1 MREVGWSVV
10 SIMAVPGRA
19 YWKGFLRL
27 SLVSI
32 GVAVYNA
39 VDTASEIKFNQIHKP
54 TGKRINYTKTVKGIG
69 PVDNADIVKA
79 YEIDEDT
86 YVMLEPEELEAI
98 KLESKKTLDLHL
110 FVDAKEID
118 PRYFERP
125 YYIVPVDEHAVEGY
139 LVIRDALKKSGK
151 LGVGQVT
158 MSGREYLVAVGPLDK
173 GLGMHVM
180 RYANE
185 IRSAGQYFSDLPDQK
200 LDAEMVALASEL
212 IGRKASTFQP
222 EHYKNHYAAKLQEL
236 VREKA
241 LGHKIVTAR
250 EERPS
255 GSNVVD
261 LMDALRR
268 SVKDDKAAKT
278 AGDAAKAGGQKSS
291 AKKKAGGGRH

>member
-1 MREVGWSVV
+1 
-10 SIMAVPGRA
+10 MAVPGRA

-39 VDTASEIKFNQIHKP
+39 VDTTSEIKFNQIHKP
-54 TGKRINYTKTVKGIG
+54 TGKRINYTKTVKGLG
-69 PVDNADIVKA
+69 PIDNADIVKA
-79 YEIDEDT
+79 YEVDEDT
-86 YVMLEPEELEAI
+86 YVMLEPGELEAI
-98 KLESKKTLDLHL
+98 KLESKKTLDLQL
-110 FVDAKEID
+110 FVEAREID

-125 YYIVPVDEHAVEGY
+125 YYVVPTDEHSVEGY

-185 IRSAGQYFSDLPDQK
+185 IRAAGQYFSDLPDQK
-200 LDAEMVALASEL
+200 LDAEMVTLAGEL
-212 IGRKASTFQP
+212 IGRKATEFKP
-222 EHYKNHYAAKLQEL
+222 ENYKNHYAVALQEL

-241 LGHKIVTAR
+241 KGRKIVTTT
-250 EERPS
+250 EERPT
-255 GSNVVD
+255 GTNVVD

-268 SVKDDKAAKT
+268 SVKDDKPTKSGGDKAA
-278 AGDAAKAGGQKSS
+278 
-291 AKKKAGGGRH
+291 AKKKASGGRR

>member
-1 MREVGWSVV
+1 
-10 SIMAVPGRA
+10 MAVPGRA

-39 VDTASEIKFNQIHKP
+39 VDTAAEIKFNQIHKP

-69 PVDNADIVKA
+69 PIDAGDIVKA

-86 YVMLEPEELEAI
+86 YVTLEPEELEAI
-98 KLESKKTLDLHL
+98 KLESKKTLDLQQ
-110 FVDAKEID
+110 FVDAEEID

-125 YYIVPVDEHAVEGY
+125 YYIVPADEHAVEGY

-158 MSGREYLVAVGPLDK
+158 MSGREYLVAVGPVDK
-173 GLGMHVM
+173 GLGMHIM

-185 IRSAGQYFSDLPDQK
+185 VRSAGQYFSDLPDQK
-200 LDAEMVALASEL
+200 LDPEMVGLASEL
-212 IGRKASTFQP
+212 IGRKAGSFKP
-222 EHYKNHYAAKLQEL
+222 EQYKNHYANALHDL
-236 VREKA
+236 VKEKA
-241 LGHKIVTAR
+241 KGHKIVVTE

-255 GSNVVD
+255 GTNVVD

-268 SVKDDKAAKT
+268 SVGGDEAAKRST
-278 AGDAAKAGGQKSS
+278 KGGTEKSS
-291 AKKKAGGGRH
+291 AKKKAGGGRR

>member
-1 MREVGWSVV
+1 
-10 SIMAVPGRA
+10 MAVPGRA

-39 VDTASEIKFNQIHKP
+39 VDTTAEIKFNQIHKP
-54 TGKRINYTKTVKGIG
+54 TGQRINYTKTVKGLG
-69 PVDNADIVKA
+69 PIDNADIVKA
-79 YEIDEDT
+79 FEIDEDT
-86 YVMLEPEELEAI
+86 YVTLEPEELEAI
-98 KLESKKTLDLHL
+98 KLESKKTLDLHQ

-125 YYIVPVDEHAVEGY
+125 YYIVPTDEHSVEGY
-139 LVIRDALKKSGK
+139 LVIRDALRKSGK

-158 MSGREYLVAVGPLDK
+158 MSGREYLVAVGPLDT

-185 IRSAGQYFSDLPDQK
+185 IRAAGQYFSDLPDQK

-212 IGRKASTFQP
+212 IGRKASAFKPDQ
-222 EHYKNHYAAKLQEL
+222 YKNRYATALQEL

-241 LGHKIVTAR
+241 KGHKIVTTQ
-250 EERPS
+250 EDRPT

-261 LMDALRR
+261 LRDALRR
-268 SVKDDKAAKT
+268 SVTGDK
-278 AGDAAKAGGQKSS
+278 AAKAGGDAPKSGGEKSS
-291 AKKKAGGGRH
+291 AKKKASGARR

>member
-1 MREVGWSVV
+1 
-10 SIMAVPGRA
+10 MAVPGRA

-39 VDTASEIKFNQIHKP
+39 VDTTSEIKFNQIHKP

-69 PVDNADIVKA
+69 PIDNADIVKA
-79 YEIDEDT
+79 YEVDEDT
-86 YVMLEPEELEAI
+86 YVTLEPEELEAI
-98 KLESKKTLDLHL
+98 KLESKKTLDLQL
-110 FVDAKEID
+110 FVDANEID

-200 LDAEMVALASEL
+200 LDAEMVTLAGEL
-212 IGRKASTFQP
+212 IGRKASAFKP
-222 EHYKNHYAAKLQEL
+222 EQYKNHYAAKLQEL

-241 LGHKIVTAR
+241 LGHKIVVAKD
-250 EERPS
+250 ERPS

-261 LMDALRR
+261 LLDALRR
-268 SVKDDKAAKT
+268 SVKDDKVAKP
-278 AGDAAKAGGQKSS
+278 AGDMAKGGGQKSS
-291 AKKKAGGGRH
+291 AKKKAGGGRR

>member
-1 MREVGWSVV
+1 
-10 SIMAVPGRA
+10 MAIPGRA

-39 VDTASEIKFNQIHKP
+39 VDSASEIKFNQIHKP

-69 PVDNADIVKA
+69 PVENDDIVKA

-86 YVMLEPEELEAI
+86 YVTLEPQELEAI
-98 KLESKKTLDLHL
+98 KLESKKTLDLQQ
-110 FVDAKEID
+110 FVDAEEID

-125 YYIVPVDEHAVEGY
+125 YYVVPADEHAVEGY

-158 MSGREYLVAVGPLDK
+158 MSGREYLVAVGPVDK

-185 IRSAGQYFSDLPDQK
+185 IRQSSQYFSDLPEQK
-200 LDAEMVALASEL
+200 LDPEMVALASEL
-212 IGRKASTFQP
+212 IGRKASNFKP
-222 EHYKNHYAAKLQEL
+222 ELFKNHYAAALHDL
-236 VREKA
+236 VKEKA
-241 LGHKIVTAR
+241 KGHKIIAAKD
-250 EERPS
+250 ERPS

-268 SVKDDKAAKT
+268 SVKSDKT
-278 AGDAAKAGGQKSS
+278 AKAPAPAPKGDTPKSGGEKSS
-291 AKKKAGGGRH
+291 AKKKAGGGSRR

>member
-1 MREVGWSVV
+1 
-10 SIMAVPGRA
+10 MAVPGRA

-39 VDTASEIKFNQIHKP
+39 VDTAAEIKFNQIHKP

-69 PVDNADIVKA
+69 PIDNADIVKA
-79 YEIDEDT
+79 YEVDEDT
-86 YVMLEPEELEAI
+86 YVTLEPEELEAI
-98 KLESKKTLDLHL
+98 KLESKKTLDLQQ

-125 YYIVPVDEHAVEGY
+125 YYIVPVDEHAIEGY

-158 MSGREYLVAVGPLDK
+158 MSGREYLVAVGPLDR

-185 IRSAGQYFSDLPDQK
+185 IRAAGQYFSDLPDQK
-200 LDAEMVALASEL
+200 LDTEMVALASEL
-212 IGRKASTFQP
+212 IDRKASTFRP
-222 EHYKNHYAAKLQEL
+222 EQYKNHYAAKLHDL

-241 LGHKIVTAR
+241 LGHKIVVAKD
-250 EERPS
+250 ERPS

-268 SVKDDKAAKT
+268 SVKSDKPAKS
-278 AGDAAKAGGQKSS
+278 GGEKSS
-291 AKKKAGGGRH
+291 AKKKASGGRR

>member
-1 MREVGWSVV
+1 
-10 SIMAVPGRA
+10 MAVPGRA

-39 VDTASEIKFNQIHKP
+39 VDTTSEIKFNQIHKP
-54 TGKRINYTKTVKGIG
+54 TGKRINYTKIVKGLG

-79 YEIDEDT
+79 YEVDEDT
-86 YVMLEPEELEAI
+86 YVTLEPEELEAI
-98 KLESKKTLDLHL
+98 KLESKKTLDLHQ

-125 YYIVPVDEHAVEGY
+125 YYIVPTDEHSVEGY

-173 GLGMHVM
+173 GLGMHVL

-200 LDAEMVALASEL
+200 LDAEMVGLASEL
-212 IGRKASTFQP
+212 IGRKVSAFEPQKF
-222 EHYKNHYAAKLQEL
+222 KNHYATALQEL

-241 LGHKIVTAR
+241 KGHKIVTTR
-250 EERPS
+250 EERPT

-261 LMDALRR
+261 LMEALRR
-268 SVKDDKAAKT
+268 SVKDDKAVKT
-278 AGDAAKAGGQKSS
+278 GSGARKDGGEKSS
-291 AKKKAGGGRH
+291 AKKKAGGGRR

>member
-1 MREVGWSVV
+1 
-10 SIMAVPGRA
+10 MAVPGRA

-39 VDTASEIKFNQIHKP
+39 VDTAAEIKFNQIHKP

-69 PVDNADIVKA
+69 PVETSDIVKA

-98 KLESKKTLDLHL
+98 KLESKKTLDLQQ
-110 FVDAKEID
+110 FVDAEEID

-125 YYIVPVDEHAVEGY
+125 YYVVPTDEHAIEGY

-200 LDAEMVALASEL
+200 LDPEMVGLASEL
-212 IGRKASTFQP
+212 IGRKAGTFKP
-222 EHYKNHYAAKLQEL
+222 EQYKNHYATALHDL
-236 VREKA
+236 VKEKA
-241 LGHKIVTAR
+241 KGHKILVTE

-255 GSNVVD
+255 GTNVVD

-268 SVKDDKAAKT
+268 SVGGDKVAAKSST
-278 AGDAAKAGGQKSS
+278 KSSTKSGGEKSS
-291 AKKKAGGGRH
+291 AKKKAGGGRS

>member
-1 MREVGWSVV
+1 
-10 SIMAVPGRA
+10 MAVPGRA

-39 VDTASEIKFNQIHKP
+39 VDSAAEIKFNQIHKP

-69 PVDNADIVKA
+69 PVEADDIVKA

-86 YVMLEPEELEAI
+86 YVTLEPEELEAI
-98 KLESKKTLDLHL
+98 KLESKKTLDLQQ
-110 FVDAKEID
+110 FVDAEEID

-125 YYIVPVDEHAVEGY
+125 YYIVPADEHAVEGY

-151 LGVGQVT
+151 LGVGQIT
-158 MSGREYLVAVGPLDK
+158 MSGREYLVAVGPVDK
-173 GLGMHVM
+173 GLGMHIM

-200 LDAEMVALASEL
+200 LDPEMVGLASEL
-212 IGRKASTFQP
+212 IGRKAGSFKP
-222 EHYKNHYAAKLQEL
+222 EQFKNRYTTALHDLIK
-236 VREKA
+236 EKA
-241 LGHKIVTAR
+241 KGHKIVATT

-255 GSNVVD
+255 GVNVVD
-261 LMDALRR
+261 LMDALKR
-268 SVKDDKAAKT
+268 SVGGDKAAKSST
-278 AGDAAKAGGQKSS
+278 KSGAEKSS
-291 AKKKAGGGRH
+291 AKKKAGGERR